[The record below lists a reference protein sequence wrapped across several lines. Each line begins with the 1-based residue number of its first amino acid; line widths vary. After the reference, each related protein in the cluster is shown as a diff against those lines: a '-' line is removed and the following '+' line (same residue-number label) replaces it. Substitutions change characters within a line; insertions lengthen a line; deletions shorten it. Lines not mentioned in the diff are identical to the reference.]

1 MLTTNAPKDLYHQAL
16 DELYVFYTYLV
27 CILLP
32 NKNRPIGA
40 VFVNYYKLHWY
51 KLHWCIAIAL
61 AYYLMDQYLACQL
74 PKGSRVE

>member
-1 MLTTNAPKDLYHQAL
+1 MLTMSAPKDLYHQTY
-16 DELYVFYTYLV
+16 ELYVFYTHLV

-40 VFVNYYKLHWY
+40 VFVNYCE
-51 KLHWCIAIAL
+51 LHWCIAIAL